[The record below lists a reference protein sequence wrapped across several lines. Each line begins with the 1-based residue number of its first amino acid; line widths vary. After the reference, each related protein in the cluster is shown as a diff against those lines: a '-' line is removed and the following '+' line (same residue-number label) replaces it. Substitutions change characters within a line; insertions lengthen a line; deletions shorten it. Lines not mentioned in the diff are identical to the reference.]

1 MVIVAHLS
9 SVIRLGLTTSQVM
22 DRETGAVYLS
32 GHLYRPV
39 YPDGSCCV
47 MERDAASPCS
57 LMLSAMEATGGH
69 AGGSGGTYTTINTSD
84 LGTRRDDSITW
95 LGRCNITLTK
105 MNTELIAR

>member
-1 MVIVAHLS
+1 MFNVTYLS
-9 SVIRLGLTTSQVM
+9 SAILGWNKLQVI

-32 GHLYRPV
+32 GQLYRPV

-47 MERDAASPCS
+47 MERDAVSPCS
-57 LMLSAMEATGGH
+57 LALSTMDITGGD
-69 AGGSGGTYTTINTSD
+69 AGGYGGSYTTVNTSD